1 MQPEEIL
8 KLLESNDKAMRLEGI
23 SAYFEFLIP
32 PKSDDSSLE
41 EEENNNKSAYR
52 HTKLWKTIR
61 RRTWD
66 HDEADG
72 VIIQFFEYIM
82 RRFKTGNKILNHEEL
97 TKEKKAPVIN
107 NLEAFAFWKC
117 NLLITDYERKMG
129 RRREKEVVTDKA
141 EELGQK
147 YNQGKYFETKGLL
160 SFKQEKES
168 TPQLESLVKEENN
181 HKLIAD
187 CIQNK
192 LREFATERSPDGA
205 EVIGMQVSGNSIAQI
220 AKFRRKSISATKE
233 FIRISKIRAKPYL
246 EPCSKINTY
255 SKAIKIKE

>member
-1 MQPEEIL
+1 MQPEDII
-8 KLLESNDKAMRLEGI
+8 KLLESNELLKRRKGI
-23 SAYFEFLIP
+23 EELFYFLIP
-32 PKSDDSSLE
+32 PTKDNTSESPYQ
-41 EEENNNKSAYR
+41 K
-52 HTKLWKTIR
+52 TKLWKTIR
-61 RRTWD
+61 RRTWNAEET
-66 HDEADG
+66 DE
-72 VIIQFFEYIM
+72 IIVNFLEYIM
-82 RRFKTGNKILNHEEL
+82 RRFKTQDKQILTEEERNQ
-97 TKEKKAPVIN
+97 EKVAPSIK

-117 NLLITDYERKMG
+117 RLLITDYERKMG
-129 RRREKEVVTDKA
+129 KRREKEVVTNKA

-147 YNQGKYFETKGLL
+147 YDQGKYFKTKGLL
-160 SFKQEKES
+160 SFDQEKES
-168 TPQLESLVKEENN
+168 SLQFGSLVKEENN

-192 LREFATERSPDGA
+192 LREFARERSPDGA
-205 EVIGMQVSGNSIAQI
+205 EVIGMQVDGTSIAQI

>member
-1 MQPEEIL
+1 MQPEDII
-8 KLLESNDKAMRLEGI
+8 KLLESVELLKRRKGI
-23 SAYFEFLIP
+23 EELFYFLIP
-32 PKSDDSSLE
+32 PTKDNTSESPYQ
-41 EEENNNKSAYR
+41 K
-52 HTKLWKTIR
+52 TKLWKTIR

-66 HDEADG
+66 GEETDE
-72 VIIQFFEYIM
+72 IIINFIEYIM
-82 RRFKTGNKILNHEEL
+82 RRFKTQDKKILTTEEL
-97 TKEKKAPVIN
+97 NQEKAAPAIK

-147 YNQGKYFETKGLL
+147 YNQGKYFETKRLL

-168 TPQLESLVKEENN
+168 TPQLESLVNEENN

-192 LREFATERSPDGA
+192 LREFAKERSPDGA
-205 EVIGMQVSGNSIAQI
+205 EVIGMQVSGTTIAQI

-233 FIRISKIRAKPYL
+233 FIRVSKIRAKPYL

-255 SKAIKIKE
+255 SKAIKIKEK